1 MEAGS
6 ANDVHHQFD
15 YGSYARRRFSA
26 PRGIIDEERGVQPFY
41 LQSYHNFYHRFSPEW
56 DASNASLLELGGG
69 PVIYPLISA
78 SPYVS
83 EVVFTDYIEGNR
95 EQVRLWKDRVPSA
108 HDWSPYFKH
117 VVNTL
122 EGATDPAAATRREEE
137 LRSKMKD
144 ILHCD
149 IRAEQPGDIIAGGT
163 TKLEPFDIVSFNFCC
178 ETVFDSHDAYKEGLK
193 KVGALVR
200 PKGFLTSLV
209 SEEESYYSDGNKKIP
224 HLFLTAQDIHEYHK
238 QAGFTVR
245 YSARFPIPEAA
256 RGILN
261 DCKGIHFI
269 AVQKLCN

>member
-1 MEAGS
+1 MEAGTIS
-6 ANDVHHQFD
+6 NVHHQFD
-15 YGSYARRRFSA
+15 YGSYAMRRFSA

-41 LQSYHNFYHRFSPEW
+41 LQSYHEFYHRFSSEW
-56 DASNASLLELGGG
+56 DTGIARLLELGGG

-83 EVVFTDYIEGNR
+83 EIVFTDFIEGNR
-95 EQVRLWKDRVPSA
+95 EQVRLWKSKAPGA
-108 HDWSPYFKH
+108 HDWSPYFKY

-137 LRSKMKD
+137 LQNKIKD

-149 IRAEQPGDIIAGGT
+149 ICAEQPRDIISGGAAE
-163 TKLEPFDIVSFNFCC
+163 LELFDVVSFNFCC
-178 ETVFDSHDAYKEGLK
+178 EAVFDSHDAYKEGLK

-209 SEEESYYSDGNKKIP
+209 SEEESYYTDGSKSIP
-224 HLFLTAQDIHEYHK
+224 HLFLTAQDIHEYYK
-238 QAGFTVR
+238 QAGFSVR

-256 RGILN
+256 QGILN
-261 DCKGIHFI
+261 DCKAIHFI
-269 AVQKLCN
+269 AVQKT